1 MAPRLL
7 PRLLFSARQRAAG
20 GPPRVDT
27 AVRQAGTRLALTA
40 HPTSA
45 EIMLP
50 GPLRVLVVDDN
61 VDFAVSFGQLLE
73 LLGCEVRVA
82 HDTRTALT
90 RAGVQR
96 PQLVF
101 LDLDL
106 GAEHGSEVMSALR
119 RMLHD
124 EEGMTIVCLTGNS
137 RPETEMMCRRAGFDL
152 YLLKPI
158 ANDLLRE
165 VLEACRER
173 IAGVQQARLV
183 ASGAVPPASLER

>member
-1 MAPRLL
+1 MAAAPL
-7 PRLLFSARQRAAG
+7 PRLFSAARDRQRCALQRIPKPAAE
-20 GPPRVDT
+20 
-27 AVRQAGTRLALTA
+27 AGTRLAQTT
-40 HPTSA
+40 HPTLA

-106 GAEHGSEVMSALR
+106 GAEHGSEVMTALR
-119 RMLHD
+119 HMLHD

-137 RPETEMMCRRAGFDL
+137 RPETEMICRKAGFDL

-158 ANDLLRE
+158 ASDLLRE

-173 IAGVQQARLV
+173 IAGVQQARV
-183 ASGAVPPASLER
+183 AAGGTVPPASLER